1 MKNRISKSEKG
12 LALTAVVIFACIFLI
27 LGFSLLKLA
36 NTEIVMT
43 RKELHSTQAFYA
55 AEAGMAQLT
64 TKLYNEQFED
74 IADTALGEA
83 NYQVDLNL
91 DADPPYAIST
101 GSMGMEYKLIK
112 AELSFLS
119 PSYEKAIYGGNAAG
133 EQWSFV
139 LRGQGNPQPDPDPNS
154 SREIGGKDIVNGN
167 MYVNGD
173 ATMYE
178 ESSVN
183 PTPMGNF
190 NGDVDS

>member
-64 TKLYNEQFED
+64 TKLYNEEFED
-74 IADTALGEA
+74 IANTALGEA
-83 NYQVDLNL
+83 NYQVDLNM

-101 GSMGMEYKLIK
+101 GNMGIEYKLVK

-119 PSYEKAIYGGNAAG
+119 PSYEKALYGGNAAG

-139 LRGQGNPQPDPDPNS
+139 LRGQGNPQPDP
-154 SREIGGKDIVNGN
+154 G
-167 MYVNGD
+167 
-173 ATMYE
+173 
-178 ESSVN
+178 
-183 PTPMGNF
+183 
-190 NGDVDS
+190 